1 MANTSLSGET
11 VSDEISVQYV
21 GFECKASVRQ
31 YIFSVRETPNAPR
44 EFVLSITNEAF
55 ISHRARYQDAPDIC
69 SLKLRREL
77 AIYGNHPPKAQFVVS
92 EEELADYR
100 DLHAKKRD
108 RVVQHRKRFQGPS
121 AFLRAS

>member
-1 MANTSLSGET
+1 M
-11 VSDEISVQYV
+11 SDEIYVQYV

-31 YIFSVRETPNAPR
+31 YVFCVRETPNEPR
-44 EFVLSITNEAF
+44 EFILSIANEAF

-77 AIYGNHPPKAQFVVS
+77 AIYGNHPPKAQFVIS
-92 EEELADYR
+92 EEELTNYR
-100 DLHAKKRD
+100 DIHAKKRG
-108 RVVQHRKRFQGPS
+108 RVTYHRKRFQGPT